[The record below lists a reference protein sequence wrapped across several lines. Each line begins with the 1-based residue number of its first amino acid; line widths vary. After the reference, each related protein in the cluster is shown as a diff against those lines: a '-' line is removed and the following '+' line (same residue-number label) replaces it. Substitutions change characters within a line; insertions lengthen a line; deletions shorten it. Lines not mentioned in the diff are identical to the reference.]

1 MRSGTDQ
8 CHIGIVPLDVVQDR
22 ENIKVAGIPEG
33 GGVDVDYDPDKDDEG
48 DILTQTMSGNSDS
61 AKSGRFS

>member
-1 MRSGTDQ
+1 
-8 CHIGIVPLDVVQDR
+8 VPLDVVQDR